1 MIVYIPICIHPNIYM
16 KEYDIKRYTGQHQC
30 FFSHGIKT
38 SRKQTGQ
45 STSEHWKQILKKAL
59 GPLKL
64 LKHHYF
70 NRQPPT

>member
-1 MIVYIPICIHPNIYM
+1 M

-64 LKHHYF
+64 LKHHYLID
-70 NRQPPT
+70 NHQLDTRNYNKS